1 MLRIKICGITNVD
14 DAQASVGFG
23 ADAIGFVFYDKS
35 PRAVSPGTAKNIIA
49 ALPPFVSAVGVF
61 VDETIERI
69 REIITFTGINI
80 VQLHGSESPD
90 FCAGLSGRFIKAI
103 RVKDMDDLQMLQQ
116 YHDASAFLLDTYSP
130 ESYGGTGRAFNWDI
144 AVEAKKFGRII
155 LAGGLNPDNIEEA
168 VRTVRPYAVDVSSG
182 VEGPE
187 KGKKDHGKLRLFIG
201 RARNAA
207 GLSR

>member
-90 FCAGLSGRFIKAI
+90 FCAGLSGRFIK
-103 RVKDMDDLQMLQQ
+103 R
-116 YHDASAFLLDTYSP
+116 ST
-130 ESYGGTGRAFNWDI
+130 
-144 AVEAKKFGRII
+144 
-155 LAGGLNPDNIEEA
+155 
-168 VRTVRPYAVDVSSG
+168 
-182 VEGPE
+182 
-187 KGKKDHGKLRLFIG
+187 
-201 RARNAA
+201 
-207 GLSR
+207 